1 MPVTGHKG
9 SGGTGDGGDEAGDA
23 GTDADMPTDIPTDTP
38 TDIPTDTPTDI
49 PTDTRRGRRA
59 RVLKITGISLAGLLV
74 LGAGAAGWA
83 YWQLN
88 DNITGVDINS
98 ALGDDRP
105 ARAVAAP
112 SPGASAIVPP
122 PPTEALNILVLG
134 SDSRG
139 GEENQALG
147 GGDSGGARSDTAM
160 VVHLDAGRTAATV
173 VSIPRDTLVD
183 RPSCPLPDGGSTR
196 PVSGAMFNS
205 AYEVGGPVCAVK
217 TVESLTDVRMDH
229 YVEVD
234 FAGFARLVDALGG
247 VTVTTDED
255 IDDDRSHLT
264 LEAGTHH
271 LDGTD
276 ALALAR
282 TRYAIG
288 DGGDLGRIGL
298 QHRLVKAL
306 LEQIADQD
314 LLTSPTE
321 LYEVAD
327 AVTDSLTTDT
337 GLDSLGELMSLGQS
351 LEGLSSDGVTTLT
364 MPVLPAPWDRN
375 RVVADEPD
383 AGELWAS
390 LR

>member
-1 MPVTGHKG
+1 MFLSVRGHEK
-9 SGGTGDGGDEAGDA
+9 SGGTGDDGDEAGGGAEDGTEDGTEGA
-23 GTDADMPTDIPTDTP
+23 GTRT
-38 TDIPTDTPTDI
+38 
-49 PTDTRRGRRA
+49 GRRA
-59 RVLKITGISLAGLLV
+59 KALKITGLTLAGLLV

-88 DNITGVDINS
+88 GNIDSVDINS

-105 ARAVAAP
+105 AKAVAAP
-112 SPGASAIVPP
+112 SPDASATATPL
-122 PPTEALNILVLG
+122 PTGSLNILLLG
-134 SDSRG
+134 SDSRS
-139 GEENQALG
+139 GEENRALG
-147 GGDSGGARSDTAM
+147 GGDGGGARSDTAM

-183 RPSCPLPDGGSTR
+183 RPSCPLEDGESTR
-196 PVSGAMFNS
+196 PASGVMFNT

-229 YVEVD
+229 YVEID
-234 FAGFARLVDALGG
+234 FSGFARLVDALGG
-247 VTVTTDED
+247 VTVTTEED

-282 TRYAIG
+282 TRYDIG
-288 DGGDLGRIGL
+288 DGSDLGRIGL
-298 QHRLVKAL
+298 QHQLVKAL
-306 LEQIADQD
+306 LEQVAEED
-314 LLTSPTE
+314 LLTGPTR
-321 LYEVAD
+321 LYRLAD
-327 AVTDSLTTDT
+327 TVTDSLTTDT
-337 GLDSLGELMSLGQS
+337 GLDSLGELTRLAQS
-351 LEGLSSDGVTTLT
+351 LRDLPSDDVTTLT
-364 MPVLPAPWDRN
+364 MPVVPAPWDRN
-375 RVVADEPD
+375 RVIADEPE